1 VSSNFTNKGLNMN
14 KTAPLA
20 ALALTVLAAP
30 LARAEVSSTIT
41 LATDY
46 DFRGISQTARDP
58 ALQASLDWS
67 SESGFYLGAWV
78 SNVDFG
84 PGTKADFEWD
94 LLGGYRGSIGE
105 DGGFDIGFVQYNFN
119 PSGDKVQFGE
129 FYAGASYK
137 AVSGKLWYADDF
149 SNSGKSATY
158 IEVNA
163 AIPLPNDFGLALHV
177 GQSDGDYWDAVYD
190 GGYLDY
196 SIGVTKSVG
205 NFALALKWIDG
216 SDLKATDGTPGDV
229 FTSEGKVQF
238 SVATT
243 LPW

>member
-1 VSSNFTNKGLNMN
+1 MKHP
-14 KTAPLA
+14 APLA
-20 ALALTVLAAP
+20 ALALAIGSASLAQ
-30 LARAEVSSTIT
+30 AEISSTLT
-41 LATDY
+41 LASDY

-58 ALQASLDWS
+58 ALQASLDWA

-84 PGTKADFEWD
+84 RGTDADFEWD

-105 DGGFDIGFVQYNFN
+105 DGGFDIGYVQYSFE
-119 PSGDKVQFGE
+119 PSGDKLQFGE
-129 FYAGASYK
+129 AYAGLSYK
-137 AVSGKLWYADDF
+137 AVSAKFWYADDF
-149 SNSGKSATY
+149 SNSGESATY
-158 IEVNA
+158 LEGNA
-163 AIPLPNDFGLALHV
+163 SIPLPNDFALALHA
-177 GQSDGDYWDAVYD
+177 GYSDGDYWDPVYD
-190 GGYLDY
+190 GGYFDY
-196 SIGVTKSVG
+196 SIGVTKSLG

-229 FTSEGKVQF
+229 FTSEGKIHF

>member
-1 VSSNFTNKGLNMN
+1 MKHP
-14 KTAPLA
+14 APLA
-20 ALALTVLAAP
+20 ALALAIGSASI
-30 LARAEVSSTIT
+30 AQAEISSTLT
-41 LATDY
+41 LASDY

-58 ALQASLDWS
+58 ALQASLDWE

-84 PGTKADFEWD
+84 PDTESDFEWD

-105 DGGFDIGFVQYNFN
+105 DGGFDIGYVQYNFN
-119 PSGDKVQFGE
+119 PSGDKVDFGE

-137 AVSGKLWYADDF
+137 AISGKFWYADDF
-149 SNSGKSATY
+149 SNTGLSATY
-158 IEVNA
+158 MEVNA
-163 AIPLPNDFGLALHV
+163 ELPLPQDFGLVLHV
-177 GQSDGDYWDAVYD
+177 GVSDGDYWDDAYGD
-190 GGYLDY
+190 GYFDY
-196 SIGVTKSVG
+196 SIGVTKSLG

-229 FTSEGKVQF
+229 FTSEGKIHF

>member
-1 VSSNFTNKGLNMN
+1 MKHP
-14 KTAPLA
+14 APLA
-20 ALALTVLAAP
+20 ALALAIGTASVAH
-30 LARAEVSSTIT
+30 AEVSSTIT
-41 LATDY
+41 LTSDY
-46 DFRGISQTARDP
+46 DFRGITQTALDP

-84 PGTKADFEWD
+84 RGTEADFEWD
-94 LLGGYRGSIGE
+94 VLGGYRGQFT
-105 DGGFDIGFVQYNFN
+105 DDLGFDIGYVQYNFE

-129 FYAGASYK
+129 AYAGLSYK
-137 AVSGKLWYADDF
+137 DFGVKFWYADDF
-149 SNSGKSATY
+149 SNSGESATY
-158 IEVNA
+158 IEGNA
-163 AIPLPNDFGLALHV
+163 SFPLPKDFGITVHA
-177 GQSDGDYWDAVYD
+177 GYSDGDYWDAAYG
-190 GGYLDY
+190 GGYFDY

-229 FTSEGKVQF
+229 FTSEGKIHL

>member
-1 VSSNFTNKGLNMN
+1 MKHSAHF
-14 KTAPLA
+14 A
-20 ALALTVLAAP
+20 ALALTIGSVSVAQ
-30 LARAEVSSTIT
+30 AEVSSTIT
-41 LATDY
+41 YATDY
-46 DFRGISQTARDP
+46 DFRGISQTALDP

-84 PGTKADFEWD
+84 RGTEADFEWD
-94 LLGGYRGSIGE
+94 VLGGYRGSIGE
-105 DGGFDIGFVQYNFN
+105 NGGFDIGYVQYNFN

-177 GQSDGDYWDAVYD
+177 GQSDGDYWDATYGD
-190 GGYLDY
+190 GYLDY

>member
-1 VSSNFTNKGLNMN
+1 MN

-41 LATDY
+41 LASDY
-46 DFRGISQTARDP
+46 DFRGITQTARDP

-84 PGTKADFEWD
+84 EGTKADIEWD
-94 LLGGYRGSIGE
+94 LLGGYSGSIGE
-105 DGGFDIGFVQYNFN
+105 HGGFDIGYVQYGFN
-119 PSGDKVQFGE
+119 PSGDKVDFGE
-129 FYAGASYK
+129 FYAGLSYK
-137 AVSGKLWYADDF
+137 AISGKFWYADDF
-149 SNSGKSATY
+149 GNTGDSATY

-163 AIPLPNDFGLALHV
+163 EIPLPNDFGLVLHI
-177 GQSDGDYWDAVYD
+177 GQSDGDYWDAAYGD
-190 GGYLDY
+190 GYLDY
-196 SIGVTKSVG
+196 SIGVTKSLG
-205 NFALALKWIDG
+205 NFDFALKWIDG
-216 SDLKATDGTPGDV
+216 SDLEATDGTPGDV
-229 FTSEGKVQF
+229 FTSEAKVQF

>member
-1 VSSNFTNKGLNMN
+1 MKHP
-14 KTAPLA
+14 APLA
-20 ALALTVLAAP
+20 ALALAIGSASI
-30 LARAEVSSTIT
+30 AQAEISSTIT
-41 LATDY
+41 LASDY

-58 ALQASLDWS
+58 ALQASLDWA

-84 PGTKADFEWD
+84 RGTEADFEWD

-105 DGGFDIGFVQYNFN
+105 DGGFDIGYVQYNFN
-119 PSGDKVQFGE
+119 PSGDKVDFGE

-137 AVSGKLWYADDF
+137 AISGKFWYADDF
-149 SNSGKSATY
+149 SNTGLSATY

-163 AIPLPNDFGLALHV
+163 ALPLPNDFGLALHV
-177 GQSDGDYWDAVYD
+177 GRSDGDYWDDAYGD
-190 GGYLDY
+190 GYLDY
-196 SIGVTKSVG
+196 SIGVTKSLG

-216 SDLKATDGTPGDV
+216 SDLSETDGTPGDV
-229 FTSEGKVQF
+229 FTSEGKIHF